1 MLNPASA
8 PSEMTAPSHTKL
20 YNEDEM
26 TVNDLLHISSTH
38 TPSSLL
44 SVCSSLSSCKIRI
57 RFVYLSTQGHV
68 HGNLIKHSELPN
80 CFSFCHTAFKTNSTQ
95 YGVVWLSVAYERDL
109 ECFKVF
115 FSGIVYA
122 EIMVLMKLELVYLT
136 KYVTQIP

>member
-8 PSEMTAPSHTKL
+8 PAGMTAPSHTKL

-26 TVNDLLHISSTH
+26 TVNDLLRISSPSR

-68 HGNLIKHSELPN
+68 HGNLIKRSELPN
-80 CFSFCHTAFKTNSTQ
+80 CFSFCHIIFKTNSTQ
-95 YGVVWLSVAYERDL
+95 YGVVR
-109 ECFKVF
+109 
-115 FSGIVYA
+115 
-122 EIMVLMKLELVYLT
+122 
-136 KYVTQIP
+136 